1 MSKVSKTESLASKLK
16 FDDRLGRGVEIY
28 RCVQRDHQWTDGP
41 GMDIVQY
48 NVILTCIV
56 LASLYM
62 ITNGVLKDICII
74 TESCLA
80 TLVDPSLWRRC
91 KDFVRT
97 GKRRFNDSKD
107 FVMKV

>member
-1 MSKVSKTESLASKLK
+1 MSKVSRTESLASKLK

-28 RCVQRDHQWTDGP
+28 RCVQPDHQWTDGP

-62 ITNGVLKDICII
+62 ISNSVQGHLYHCRKLSSYLGGSDI
-74 TESCLA
+74 
-80 TLVDPSLWRRC
+80 VDAH
-91 KDFVRT
+91 
-97 GKRRFNDSKD
+97 
-107 FVMKV
+107 

>member
-1 MSKVSKTESLASKLK
+1 MSKVSRTESLASKLK

-62 ITNGVLKDICII
+62 ISNSVQGHLYHYRKLSSYLGGSDI
-74 TESCLA
+74 
-80 TLVDPSLWRRC
+80 VDAH
-91 KDFVRT
+91 
-97 GKRRFNDSKD
+97 
-107 FVMKV
+107 

>member
-80 TLVDPSLWRRC
+80 TLVDPSLWMPTER
-91 KDFVRT
+91 VNQATQT
-97 GKRRFNDSKD
+97 GRSRQSGGQK
-107 FVMKV
+107 